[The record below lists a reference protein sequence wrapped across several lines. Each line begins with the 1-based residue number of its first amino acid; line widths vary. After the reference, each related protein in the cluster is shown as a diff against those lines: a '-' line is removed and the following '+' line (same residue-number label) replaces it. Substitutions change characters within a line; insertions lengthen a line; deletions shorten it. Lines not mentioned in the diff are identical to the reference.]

1 MDLGVGTSSGGLQ
14 EDDVALAKLL
24 QEQERALYI
33 LGRGGREETAHEDLT
48 DEELARRLQEE
59 EDQATYQ
66 AMAGYGSYGLDEVL
80 HEGEGTGTGSE
91 PEQSAMELTYEDM
104 LALGDLAGKVSKGL
118 PPEVLARL
126 QVEAVGNLRSSAGA
140 IILDRCCI
148 CQVEFEDS
156 DPATTLPCRHC
167 YHSECVRQWL
177 QQSKA
182 CPVCGKEVE

>member
-1 MDLGVGTSSGGLQ
+1 MLDRGTS
-14 EDDVALAKLL
+14 
-24 QEQERALYI
+24 EQHQLS
-33 LGRGGREETAHEDLT
+33 REETVQEEHGAELT

-80 HEGEGTGTGSE
+80 QEEGEGIIGTGSE
-91 PEQSAMELTYEDM
+91 PEQSAMDLTYEDM

-126 QVEAVGNLRSSAGA
+126 PVEAVGSLKSGGGA
-140 IILDRCCI
+140 ILLDRCCI

-156 DPATTLPCRHC
+156 DSATALPCRHC

-182 CPVCGKEVE
+182 CPVCSKEVE

>member
-14 EDDVALAKLL
+14 DDDVALAKLL
-24 QEQERALYI
+24 QEQERALFV
-33 LGRGGREETAHEDLT
+33 LGRGAREDAAHEELT

-66 AMAGYGSYGLDEVL
+66 AMAGYGSYGLEETL
-80 HEGEGTGTGSE
+80 GEGEGTGTGSQ
-91 PEQSAMELTYEDM
+91 PEQSTMDLTYEDM

-118 PPEVLARL
+118 PHEVLARL
-126 QVEAVGNLRSSAGA
+126 PVQDVASLRGGGGA
-140 IILDRCCI
+140 ITLDRCCI

-156 DPATTLPCRHC
+156 DPATALPCRHC
-167 YHSECVRQWL
+167 YHSACVRQWL

-182 CPVCGKEVE
+182 CPVCSKEIE